1 MKPRFRILLTIIVFV
16 SFLGAGIA
24 HAVELPAMPRNH
36 VVDLAGIVDDRAE
49 AQLNGYL
56 LELEQKTTAQVVV
69 LTIQSLEGESLEG
82 FSLSVAH
89 DRWRLGQ
96 EGKDNGVL
104 ILVSLQDRKYRIEV
118 GYGLEGILPDSLVGS
133 IGRQYMAPGFRQGN
147 YTDGIAAATI
157 VIADTIARDSGVEIT
172 GMPRVRYQ
180 RRPGRGAEGEG
191 PGIVGSIF
199 AVLFFIAL
207 MYLFVKHPRLLI
219 IFLLFSGMGRR
230 GSWGGGGF
238 GGGFGGGSFG
248 GGGGGGFGG
257 GGASGGW

>member
-1 MKPRFRILLTIIVFV
+1 MRSRFRTVFTVFFLVVIV
-16 SFLGAGIA
+16 SSA

-36 VVDLAGIVDDRAE
+36 VVDLAGIVDDSAE

-96 EGKDNGVL
+96 EDKDNGVL
-104 ILVSLQDRKYRIEV
+104 ILVSLEDRKYRIEV
-118 GYGLEGILPDSLVGS
+118 GYGLEGILPDSFVGS
-133 IGRQYMAPGFRQGN
+133 IGRQYMVPGFKKGD
-147 YTDGIAAATI
+147 YTGGIAAATI
-157 VIADTIARDSGVEIT
+157 VVADIIAKDSGVEIT

-180 RRPGRGAEGEG
+180 RRPGRGVEGEG

-219 IFLLFSGMGRR
+219 LFLLFSGMGRR
-230 GSWGGGGF
+230 GSWGGGLG

>member
-1 MKPRFRILLTIIVFV
+1 MRSRVRILFVAFVF
-16 SFLGAGIA
+16 FLGVGMA
-24 HAVELPAMPRNH
+24 HAVELPATPRNH

-96 EGKDNGVL
+96 EDKDNGVL
-104 ILVSLQDRKYRIEV
+104 ILVSLQDRKCRIEV
-118 GYGLEGILPDSLVGS
+118 GYGLEGILPDGLAGS

-147 YTDGIAAATI
+147 YTGGIAAATI
-157 VIADTIARDSGVEIT
+157 VVADIIAKDSGVEIT

-180 RRPGRGAEGEG
+180 RRPGRGVEGEG

-238 GGGFGGGSFG
+238 GGGGFGGGSFG